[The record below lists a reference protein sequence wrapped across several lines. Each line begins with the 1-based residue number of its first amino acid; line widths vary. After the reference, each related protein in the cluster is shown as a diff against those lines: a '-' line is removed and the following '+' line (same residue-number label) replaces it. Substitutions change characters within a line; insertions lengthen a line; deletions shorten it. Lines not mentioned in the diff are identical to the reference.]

1 MPDDVVDEPYV
12 RHDLVYVDDSPIEG
26 KGLFAR
32 KKIKKGTELG
42 LMKVKK
48 ARGNGPYV
56 LWIDDTDERYR
67 VLCELR
73 YINHGDKPNV
83 AYCDDLT
90 VMALRN
96 IKPGEELLHY
106 YGEEWEGV

>member
-1 MPDDVVDEPYV
+1 MTSPDADKPYV
-12 RHDLVYVDDSPIEG
+12 RHDLVYVDKSPIEG

-32 KKIKKGTELG
+32 KQIKKGTELG
-42 LMKVKK
+42 RLKVKK

-56 LWIDDTDERYR
+56 LWIDETNERYR
-67 VLCELR
+67 VLCDLR
-73 YINHGDKPNV
+73 FINHGDKPNV

-90 VMALRN
+90 VEALRT

-106 YGEEWEGV
+106 YGEEWEDA